1 MNKDDSYKLP
11 VVGEKEERATD
22 PAAKADLFA
31 PMSGNPMDDVF
42 DIVIYPDEVLRKKCE
57 EVTNFDD
64 ELKDFTK
71 KLMNTM
77 YVKQGAGLA
86 APQVGKAIRVI
97 SVDVSNERNQGIIMV
112 NPVIASME
120 GKQKMREACLSL
132 PHPKVFGF
140 VTRPEKIVVEYDDVN
155 GAKSSM
161 KAEGMQAQAL
171 QHEID
176 HLDGIMFIDK
186 LGPTK
191 RSMIQRHIKVIK

>member
-1 MNKDDSYKLP
+1 MNDDK
-11 VVGEKEERATD
+11 TD
-22 PAAKADLFA
+22 GP
-31 PMSGNPMDDVF
+31 
-42 DIVIYPDEVLRKKCE
+42 DITNGGQDHFRQAGWVDEIFEVVIYPDEVLRKKCE

-77 YVKQGAGLA
+77 YMKRGAGLA

-97 SVDVSNERNQGIIMV
+97 SVDVSDRRNQGVVMV
-112 NPVIASME
+112 NPVIVSAE
-120 GKQKMREACLSL
+120 GKQKMQEACLSL
-132 PHPKVFGF
+132 PHPKIFGF
-140 VTRPEKIVVEYDDVN
+140 VSRPKEIVVEYADVD
-155 GAKSSM
+155 GSKSSM

-176 HLDGIMFIDK
+176 HLDGVMFIDK

-191 RSMIQRHIKVIK
+191 KLMVQRYIKALK